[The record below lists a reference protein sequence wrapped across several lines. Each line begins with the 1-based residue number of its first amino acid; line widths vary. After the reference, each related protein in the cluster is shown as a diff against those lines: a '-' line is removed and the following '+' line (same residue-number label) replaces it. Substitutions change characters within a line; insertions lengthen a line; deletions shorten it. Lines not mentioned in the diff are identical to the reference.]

1 MLLCLILLQAPD
13 LEEEWDQRHKKNI
26 FFTKS
31 MYVSYKQ
38 FFLNRILDRVNYLT
52 LYKRWGGVCI
62 SFDVTLEAS
71 LKFSCCPSKRGFK
84 DIESGTV
91 KNVGPPRKGQ
101 IMNTP

>member
-1 MLLCLILLQAPD
+1 M
-13 LEEEWDQRHKKNI
+13 
-26 FFTKS
+26 
-31 MYVSYKQ
+31 
-38 FFLNRILDRVNYLT
+38 
-52 LYKRWGGVCI
+52 GGGGGCI